1 MAGDTVALKSL
12 YPCNIMHQLNSI
24 LLIEDFKD
32 IRHWL
37 ADILRQA
44 FGEVNISEAGTV
56 AQALAALEQSSF
68 DLVVVD
74 LNLPDGNGVDILKQI
89 KARGLA
95 AHCVVAT
102 AYDDDAHLLP
112 ALHAGADGYLLK
124 DQPGEQLIRDLH
136 GIVNGSPPLSPPIAR
151 RIMRLAR
158 QEPASP
164 LLVPLTPREDEVLT
178 CIAKGLNRAE
188 AAKILGVSTHT
199 VTTHVRSIYNKLDI
213 STRAEAAVEAVRRGL
228 INT

>member
-1 MAGDTVALKSL
+1 MTQKF
-12 YPCNIMHQLNSI
+12 NHI
-24 LLIEDFKD
+24 LLIEDFAD
-32 IRHWL
+32 IRSWL

-44 FGEVNISEAGTV
+44 FGEINIAEAGTV
-56 AQALAALEQSSF
+56 AQAFASLDKQAF
-68 DLVVVD
+68 DLIVVD
-74 LNLPDGNGVDILKQI
+74 LNLPDGTGVDILRRI
-89 KARGLA
+89 KFLGLT

-124 DQPGEQLIRDLH
+124 DQPAEQLISDLH
-136 GIVNGSPPLSPPIAR
+136 GILKGSPPLSPPIAR

-164 LLVPLTPREDEVLT
+164 LLVPLTPREEEVLA

-188 AAKILGVSTHT
+188 AAQKLGVSTHT